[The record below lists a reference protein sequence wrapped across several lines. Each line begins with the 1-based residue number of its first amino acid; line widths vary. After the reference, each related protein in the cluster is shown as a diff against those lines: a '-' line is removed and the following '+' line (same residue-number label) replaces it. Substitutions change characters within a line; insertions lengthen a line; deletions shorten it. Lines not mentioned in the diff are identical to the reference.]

1 MCSHMK
7 LPPLLLQRSFGESPM
22 QCNASGSLLDA
33 ACLRCMISRAPV
45 RHVRLCLLST
55 DFALSVVGVIAPCA
69 SNIILWRRYSI
80 TAVVLVLSMRI
91 HLLASPCVPYA
102 QPGTA
107 VAAACGAQPSGV
119 LFSPCTQ
126 CLRATMEHLHPH
138 KNQAATIDP
147 ETANL
152 NTWPTAT
159 CNG

>member
-1 MCSHMK
+1 MK

-33 ACLRCMISRAPV
+33 ACLRCMISCEPV
-45 RHVRLCLLST
+45 RHVRLCLLFT
-55 DFALSVVGVIAPCA
+55 DFELFVVGVTAPCA

-91 HLLASPCVPYA
+91 HLLANPFVSYA
-102 QPGTA
+102 RPGTA

-126 CLRATMEHLHPH
+126 CLYLLRATMEHLHPH
-138 KNQAATIDP
+138 KNQAAIMDP
-147 ETANL
+147 ETADL